1 MIKKCGNDAKYRLSI
16 DSAMRKSDQNFF
28 KNLGK
33 RIREL
38 RKARLLTQEE
48 LAELANLHPTYIGA
62 IERGEKNLSIQTLL
76 KIAEGLEVEINDLL
90 APISG
95 QAAGEREAAL
105 LEILALLERKG
116 TKDLKWI
123 KMVVGDI
130 IRWTEK
136 KPA

>member
-1 MIKKCGNDAKYRLSI
+1 
-16 DSAMRKSDQNFF
+16 MRKSDQNFF

-48 LAELANLHPTYIGA
+48 LAELADLHPTYIGG
-62 IERGEKNLSIQTLL
+62 IERGEKNLSIQSLL
-76 KIAEGLEVEINDLL
+76 KIAEGLEIEIKDLL
-90 APISG
+90 APVSG
-95 QAAGEREAAL
+95 QAAGEREAAM

-136 KPA
+136 RPG